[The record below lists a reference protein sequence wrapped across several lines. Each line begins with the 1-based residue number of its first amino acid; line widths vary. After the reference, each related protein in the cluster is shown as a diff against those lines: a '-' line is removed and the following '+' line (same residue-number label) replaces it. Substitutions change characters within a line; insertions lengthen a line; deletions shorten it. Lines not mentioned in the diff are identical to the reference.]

1 MIALLCV
8 AKLKMLSPES
18 KIFLWIK
25 PKKKLF
31 CGKFGSMPTFRRTRK
46 GKKCFLWWA
55 YVCLTTRC
63 YTTSHL
69 HQFFVRFRSDFLP
82 FFARISYFKFW
93 SLRNLI
99 KQLLHSRFLDM
110 RLVIANSALHTLFT
124 ISYPT
129 RAHGII
135 VKYSPKARWI
145 LSNNSRDEVEGII
158 RQYSP
163 NLRRIIVLV

>member
-1 MIALLCV
+1 MF
-8 AKLKMLSPES
+8 SPQS

-25 PKKKLF
+25 PKKRKKLF
-31 CGKFGSMPTFRRTRK
+31 CGKFGSIPTSRSTRK

-55 YVCLTTRC
+55 YVYLNTRC

-69 HQFFVRFRSDFLP
+69 HQVFFCDFVWIFSL
-82 FFARISYFKFW
+82 FSLVGRISNFW

-99 KQLLHSRFLDM
+99 KQLFHSRLLDM
-110 RLVIANSALHTLFT
+110 RLL

-135 VKYSPKARWI
+135 VNYEVVGSVRFLSCVCFIVAAI
-145 LSNNSRDEVEGII
+145 LELIANTTECTPASGFWSIWTCSGRVT
-158 RQYSP
+158 S
-163 NLRRIIVLV
+163 